1 MLSTISLPIHP
12 KSVHTYNLWDIFYA
26 VILFLVCLSDGVPH
40 RRSFVCSMKKKA
52 LQIQLMGIPPA
63 RSCHKST
70 YGIRMLVTYLRQA

>member
-1 MLSTISLPIHP
+1 MALPIHA
-12 KSVHTYNLWDIFYA
+12 KSIHIYNLQDIFYT
-26 VILFLVCLSDGVPH
+26 IMLFLVCLGDGVPH

-63 RSCHKST
+63 RSCHKNT